1 MMTDYTHSPRKGLYR
16 SRNGMFLGVCQG
28 LADHLD
34 VSSGWLRVAFVL
46 LAFFSGFVPIFL
58 GYIVAGLLLKPE
70 PIIPFRDD
78 MDREFYDSY
87 ASSKTM
93 AIQRLRQTYENLD
106 RRIRRIES
114 IVTSRDFDWENRM
127 RSGTRD

>member
-34 VSSGWLRVAFVL
+34 MSVTGLRVGVFLLQFFFFPVAL
-46 LAFFSGFVPIFL
+46 LA
-58 GYIVAGLLLKPE
+58 YIIIGLIMKPE

-87 ASSKTM
+87 NTSKTM
-93 AIQRLRQTYENLD
+93 AIQRLRQTYDNLD

-114 IVTSRDFDWENRM
+114 IVTSRDFDWENRI